1 MERFDDGVEQAK
13 LYWNGLSRTGRLA
26 AGASLMVALLAV
38 PLVVESSFV
47 LNTFIFVFLFATLGH
62 GWNVLGGYAG
72 QISLGHA
79 IMFAAGAYTTA
90 ILFVYYGLT
99 PIVGIWVGGLVAVAA
114 GLVLGA
120 ATFRL
125 RYHYFAMATLAAA
138 LIARVVFFRWDWVGG
153 ATGIEYPFA
162 ELGTLYSFT
171 FRGKTPYYYISGA
184 LAFLVTLVVYR
195 LDRSKLGVYLKAIN
209 MDEEA
214 AKNAGIDSFRYKMY
228 AMGISAF
235 VTGIT
240 GGVYAQYV
248 LYIDPMS
255 TLRLM
260 RNIDII
266 MVAIIG
272 GVGTV
277 GGPLVGAVLFIPIR
291 EYTRTA
297 LSGSAT
303 GLGWVLFGVI
313 LLLISLYR
321 PGGVLN
327 KYTGRWGGE

>member
-327 KYTGRWGGE
+327 KYTGRWGDE